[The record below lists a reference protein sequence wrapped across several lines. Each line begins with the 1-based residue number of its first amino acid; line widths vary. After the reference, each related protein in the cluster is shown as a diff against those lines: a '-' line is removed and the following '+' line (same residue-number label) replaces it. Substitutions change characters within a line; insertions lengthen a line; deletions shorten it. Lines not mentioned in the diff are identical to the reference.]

1 MNMSDLVLSTSSRR
15 TTAWDADQPE
25 DALRGLGEVRLADV
39 SVGYGEAPV
48 LQDMTL
54 EIARGE
60 FVCVEGPSGV
70 GKTTLLNLL
79 YGSLRPWCGQAQ
91 VDGVDLCKLRNRHV
105 ARFRRQLGCVFQSY
119 ELLPHLTALENV
131 LLPLQLAHLNLGQP
145 NERALDALE
154 VVGLSDKAASLPREL
169 SGGQQQRVAI
179 ARGIAHEPRILLADE
194 PTGNLD
200 TESTDDVMRAF
211 EAYHEQG
218 GTVVL
223 ATHDERLRDRHA
235 RKIVRI
241 VPRAA

>member
-1 MNMSDLVLSTSSRR
+1 MNMPDWALSASSRR
-15 TTAWDADQPE
+15 GTAGSADHPDDA
-25 DALRGLGEVRLADV
+25 RMGLGEVRLTHV
-39 SVGYGEAPV
+39 SVGYGEAAV

-54 EIARGE
+54 EIERGE

-79 YGSLRPWCGQAQ
+79 YGSLRPWCGQAR
-91 VDGVDLCKLRNRHV
+91 VDGVDLCQLRNRHV
-105 ARFRRQLGCVFQSY
+105 SRFRRQLGCVFQSY

-131 LLPLQLAHLNLGQP
+131 LLPLQLAHLNLSQP
-145 NERALDALE
+145 DERALDALE
-154 VVGLSDKAASLPREL
+154 VVGLSDKAACLPREL

-200 TESTDDVMRAF
+200 TESTDEVMRAF

>member
-1 MNMSDLVLSTSSRR
+1 MITPDWVLSTFSRGK
-15 TTAWDADQPE
+15 AAE
-25 DALRGLGEVRLADV
+25 DAEYPADAREGLGEVRLTEV
-39 SVGYGEAPV
+39 SVGYGDEAV
-48 LQDMTL
+48 LQNVTL
-54 EIARGE
+54 EIDRGE

-79 YGSLRPWCGQAQ
+79 YGSLRPWSGRAQ
-91 VDGVDLCKLRNRHV
+91 VDGVDLGKLRSRHV
-105 ARFRRQLGCVFQSY
+105 SRFRRKLGCVFQSY

-131 LLPLQLAHLNLGQP
+131 LLPLQLAHLRVNRP
-145 NERALDALE
+145 KERALDALE
-154 VVGLSDKAASLPREL
+154 VVGLSDKAASMPAEL

-200 TESTDDVMRAF
+200 TESTDDVMSAF